1 MRVHEC
7 VNVFGACDGD
17 WSDVDSLC
25 DDCRIE
31 RESALIDTAMDALQM
46 RDTAEFAEGDRV
58 LLWFDMT
65 DSEEEAL

>member
-17 WSDVDSLC
+17 WSDADSLC

-31 RESALIDTAMDALQM
+31 RECALIDAAIDAAMM
-46 RDTAEFAEGDRV
+46 RDTPEPV
-58 LLWFDMT
+58 
-65 DSEEEAL
+65 EAV

>member
-1 MRVHEC
+1 MRVHDC

-31 RESALIDTAMDALQM
+31 RESALIDAAIDADE
-46 RDTAEFAEGDRV
+46 RDTPESAEAV
-58 LLWFDMT
+58 
-65 DSEEEAL
+65 

>member
-7 VNVFGACDGD
+7 ANVFGACDGD

-31 RESALIDTAMDALQM
+31 RESALIDAAMDAQDEQDVRPM
-46 RDTAEFAEGDRV
+46 
-58 LLWFDMT
+58 
-65 DSEEEAL
+65 EAV